1 MPTQQIIV
9 SSPHFSVSKYRPGRE
24 FRQKPGDGQQRP
36 QPGPLNLA
44 LPQFIIQR
52 HKRKLTFIAQHAAL
66 PEQPLRLLPRPGR
79 IALLGQQVQ
88 QSLLQAD
95 TVRMLIPQQPPVN
108 RQRYA
113 AHGIKTAAG
122 FAVNICHASTELTGQ
137 VT

>member
-1 MPTQQIIV
+1 MNETIA
-9 SSPHFSVSKYRPGRE
+9 FRPEGRASTKDVVVNYTLASLDE
-24 FRQKPGDGQQRP
+24 LEQLHPA
-36 QPGPLNLA
+36 LNLLA

-79 IALLGQQVQ
+79 IALPGQQVQ